1 LIEAGG
7 DGRSIIVRAPAAM
20 VAMVPGRPKINN
32 YAYETEPQPGLNG
45 RRGYQPRGRCLGGS
59 SALNAMLYIRGQRQ
73 DYDDWV
79 QQGATGWSFDDVLPY
94 FKRSEGNERGAP
106 SCMAATARCKWRNS
120 APRPITE
127 DFVRAAMDR
136 GYQRNHDFNGPIRRA
151 LAIIR
156 SRNSTAARATASAAR
171 RRQPICI
178 R

>member
-79 QQGATGWSFDDVLPY
+79 
-94 FKRSEGNERGAP
+94 R
-106 SCMAATARCKWRNS
+106 ARRH
-120 APRPITE
+120 RL
-127 DFVRAAMDR
+127 VVRRRAALLQALR
-136 GYQRNHDFNGPIRRA
+136 G
-151 LAIIR
+151 
-156 SRNSTAARATASAAR
+156 
-171 RRQPICI
+171 
-178 R
+178 

>member
-79 QQGATGWSFDDVLPY
+79 RAGATGWSFDDVLPY

-120 APRPITE
+120 APASDHRGLRARGDGPWLPAQSRFQRP
-127 DFVRAAMDR
+127 V
-136 GYQRNHDFNGPIRRA
+136 RRA